1 MSSKEEL
8 GKLKVAEL
16 KDLCKKKGL
25 KTSGKKP
32 DLIERILNP
41 DSEESKS
48 KRKAKG
54 EGTPKKKRKRFS
66 RAFTGSLKKNSDTLK
81 KLIKAVG
88 ATNEDFLDTNKQE
101 YYDEDEENKTS
112 AEDLIK
118 KCTEKK
124 CTSIALFKSVSLD
137 DETLEKIVK
146 ANTQL
151 VVLSIRNCDKVT
163 SKGLQSVAKELKG
176 LKVLD
181 VTGCKGIKDDGIS
194 AIIKTCAS
202 LYALLMENTEGLTDD
217 AIADIE
223 KCPDLTHIVLAPGMG
238 DKALEYLTKNKKL
251 KFVDCSGNKEIT
263 EKGINAL
270 KTAVTTAQLVNKP
283 GDKKPKRER
292 KKKKV
297 EEE

>member
-1 MSSKEEL
+1 
-8 GKLKVAEL
+8 
-16 KDLCKKKGL
+16 L

-32 DLIERILNP
+32 DLIERILHP

-66 RAFTGSLKKNSDTLK
+66 RVFTGSLKKNTDTLK

-101 YYDEDEENKTS
+101 YYDENEENKS
-112 AEDLIK
+112 SVDDLIK

-124 CTSIALFKSVSLD
+124 YTSIALFKCANLD
-137 DETLEKIVK
+137 DDTLEKIVK

-163 SKGLQSVAKELKG
+163 SKGLQAVAKELKG

-181 VTGCKGIKDDGIS
+181 ISGCKGIKDDGIQ
-194 AIIKTCAS
+194 AIVNSCSS
-202 LYALLMENTEGLTDD
+202 LYALLMENTEGIKDD
-217 AIADIE
+217 AIANIE
-223 KCPDLTHIVLAPGMG
+223 KCPDLTQIVLAPGMG

-251 KFVDCSGNKEIT
+251 KFVDCGGNKEIT
-263 EKGINAL
+263 EKGLNAL
-270 KTAVTTAQLVNKP
+270 KTAVSTAQLVNKP

-297 EEE
+297 EEEEE